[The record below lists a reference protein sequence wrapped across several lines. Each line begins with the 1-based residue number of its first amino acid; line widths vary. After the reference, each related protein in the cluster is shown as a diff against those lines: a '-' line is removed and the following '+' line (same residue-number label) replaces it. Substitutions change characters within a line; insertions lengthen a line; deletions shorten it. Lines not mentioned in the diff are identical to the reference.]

1 MKKIVSFFVLFCL
14 LSGCATVI
22 GTYKYADGQYA
33 PTDVNKIEV
42 YSTSVPE
49 RKYIELAEIRL
60 SSGRNIEK
68 VKEEASKLGADAII
82 ISGATCIRWWWP
94 CVKEDGIKCV
104 AIKFKK

>member
-1 MKKIVSFFVLFCL
+1 
-14 LSGCATVI
+14 
-22 GTYKYADGQYA
+22 KYADGQYA

-68 VKEEASKLGADAII
+68 VKVEASKLGADAII
-82 ISGATCIRWWWP
+82 ISGATCTRKTVWWLWWWP

>member
-1 MKKIVSFFVLFCL
+1 MFCL

-22 GTYKYADGQYA
+22 GTYKYTDDQYA
-33 PTDVNKIEV
+33 PADVNKIEV

-68 VKEEASKLGADAII
+68 VKVEASKLGADAII
-82 ISGATCIRWWWP
+82 ISGATCIRGNVWCS
-94 CVKEDGIKCV
+94 CVCTKEDGIKCV